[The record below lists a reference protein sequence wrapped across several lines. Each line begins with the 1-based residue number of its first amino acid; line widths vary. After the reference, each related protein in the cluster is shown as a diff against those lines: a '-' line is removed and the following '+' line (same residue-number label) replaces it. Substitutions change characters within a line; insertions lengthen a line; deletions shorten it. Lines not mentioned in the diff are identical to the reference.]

1 MAMTMEE
8 RQVQHT
14 QDVQANRAMGVVE
27 YETKERL
34 SDQVWEVDEGKV
46 FLPGIGERGRHGSI
60 GKGTRF
66 RPTQKQVEQT
76 LTGRGG
82 LVNKAHPISAAE
94 MDSLGRE
101 SRKPVS
107 AGADIGLRQFRM
119 AEGTVRYAL
128 DVGLTEDDFVGTEP
142 EGSNGYY
149 TRAQVEAIAESRTQP
164 TA

>member
-34 SDQVWEVDEGKV
+34 SDQVWEVEEGKV
-46 FLPGIGERGRHGSI
+46 FLPGLGERGRHGSI
-60 GKGTRF
+60 GEGARF

-107 AGADIGLRQFRM
+107 AGADIGLRQFSM
-119 AEGTVRYAL
+119 AAGTFKYAME
-128 DVGLTEDDFVGTEP
+128 VGLTEDDFHGVTP
-142 EGSNGYY
+142 SGSNGYF
-149 TRAQVEAIAESRTQP
+149 TREDVEAIAESRTGP
-164 TA
+164 AA